1 MPRKQ
6 IYQGQPAATSA
17 QAYKSSGG
25 VTTITAAVA
34 FNGTAAAD
42 SFSAWIVPA
51 GGTATSANK
60 IYNAVSVGAGA
71 TIGLPFLVGQT
82 LEVGQELHVA
92 AGAAATVTVTISGDV
107 S

>member
-1 MPRKQ
+1 MRKQ

-17 QAYKSSGG
+17 NAYTSAAG

-34 FNGTAAAD
+34 FNGTAGAD
-42 SFSAWIVPA
+42 TFSAWIVPQ
-51 GGTATSANK
+51 GGSATDANK
-60 IYNAVSVGAGA
+60 IYELLSVGAGA
-71 TIGLPFLVGQT
+71 TVGLPFLVGQT

-92 AGAAATVTVTISGDV
+92 AGTAATVTVTISGDV

>member
-17 QAYKSSGG
+17 IVYTSAGG

-34 FNGTAAAD
+34 YNGTAGAD
-42 SFSAWIVPA
+42 TLSAWITPA
-51 GGTATSANK
+51 GGAATDARRLFKDTS
-60 IYNAVSVGAGA
+60 IGAGA
-71 TIGLPFLVGQT
+71 TVGLPFLVGQT
-82 LEVGQELHVA
+82 LGVGQELHLS
-92 AGAAATVTVTISGDV
+92 AGTATTVSVTISGDV